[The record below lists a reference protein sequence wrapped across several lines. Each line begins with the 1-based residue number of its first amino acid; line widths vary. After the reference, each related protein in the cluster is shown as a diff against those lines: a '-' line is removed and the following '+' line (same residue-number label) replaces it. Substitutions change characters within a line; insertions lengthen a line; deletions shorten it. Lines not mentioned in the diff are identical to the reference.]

1 MAWYE
6 LDGDAWQIEQL
17 GKQLAITSSGKTTTR
32 TFVSPD
38 AASAQRDKLVAERTH
53 AGYRPMA
60 RDPRHVELERA
71 IAAEPELTASYS
83 VYADW
88 LQAEGDPRG
97 EVMAAAI
104 AAEARGDDKT
114 FPKLLKK
121 HVHDLLGPLAEIAA
135 RPHGDREADPDVFT
149 WRFGVIHRA
158 YLHAE
163 RQKPLD
169 RTLDQVLRHASGRF
183 LVELTL
189 VQNDRI
195 QATIDLLASRP
206 PTSLRALR
214 LWAVSNV
221 KLAALWPA
229 LPHLR
234 RLSLSGHA
242 LGLTE
247 RGQRFELP
255 ELERLELVDSQMAA
269 ASARALRDA
278 PFPKLEQLRLDF
290 GSGYTTGDAS
300 IDDVFELLARKDLG
314 SLRQLALVRTRYIR
328 ELVMELGSSPV
339 ARNLDVLD
347 LSHNQMTDA
356 NAADLARRRANF
368 PVLSSLDVTG
378 NRLSATGLAA
388 LAEVAV
394 TIRSLHQEP

>member
-6 LDGDAWQIEQL
+6 LDGDAWQIEQI
-17 GKQLAITSSGKTTTR
+17 GKQLEITSAGKSSTR
-32 TFVSPD
+32 TFVTAE
-38 AASAQRDKLVAERTH
+38 AATAQRDKLVAERTD
-53 AGYRPMA
+53 AGYRPIA

-71 IAAEPELTASYS
+71 IAADPEAAASYS

-88 LQAEGDPRG
+88 LQAAGDPRG
-97 EVMAAAI
+97 NVMAVAI
-104 AAEARGDDKT
+104 AAEQRGDDKA

-121 HVHDLLGPLAEIAA
+121 HVHDLLGPLAELCAHH
-135 RPHGDREADPDVFT
+135 HGDREGDPEVFA

-158 YLHAE
+158 YLHAD

-169 RTLDQVLRHASGRF
+169 RALDRLLRHASGRF
-183 LVELTL
+183 LVDLTL

-195 QATIDLLASRP
+195 QDTIDLLAQRP

-229 LPHLR
+229 LPQLR

-242 LGLTE
+242 LGLTD
-247 RGQRFELP
+247 RGVRFELP

-300 IDDVFELLARKDLG
+300 IDDVFELLARKDLPAM
-314 SLRQLALVRTRYIR
+314 RQLALVRTRYIR
-328 ELVMELGSSPV
+328 ELVMELGSSTV
-339 ARNLDVLD
+339 ARNLEVLD

-356 NAADLARRRANF
+356 NATDLARRRANF
-368 PVLSSLDVTG
+368 PRLTILDVTG
-378 NRLSATGLAA
+378 NRLSAQGLAA

-394 TIRSLHQEP
+394 TIRSLRQEP